1 MTPQAKAKSAATT
14 SVVHHTPDDLAR
26 DVLVR
31 VRAAIPS
38 LRPAEQRV
46 AKAFMAQPAE
56 MASSSIGV
64 VAERCET
71 SQTTVSRLVRTL
83 GFANY
88 HEFRLAL
95 ARAATLEAA
104 EADGGIVLSGDILPG
119 DDLSEIVA
127 KIAYSDARA
136 IEETANHLDLG
147 QLEAA
152 VDAIVTARRIDIY
165 GIGASGFVGADLQQK
180 LHRIRLMAF
189 VWNEAHGALT
199 SSALLGPG
207 DVVIGISHTGTTT
220 DTIDA
225 VRLARAHGATAIAV
239 TNFERSPLAEAADV
253 TLATAARET
262 TFRSGA
268 MSSRIAQL
276 AVIDFLFVAV
286 ASRSYE
292 QTVDALER
300 TRAAVAG
307 RRIG

>member
-1 MTPQAKAKSAATT
+1 
-14 SVVHHTPDDLAR
+14 
-26 DVLVR
+26 
-31 VRAAIPS
+31 
-38 LRPAEQRV
+38 V
-46 AKAFMAQPAE
+46 AKAFLEDPAG

-64 VAERCET
+64 VAAHCDT

-83 GFANY
+83 GFAGY

-95 ARAATLEAA
+95 ARAATLEEA
-104 EADGGIVLSGDILPG
+104 EAEGGVVLSGDILPG
-119 DDLSEIVA
+119 DPLAEIVA

-136 IEETANHLDLG
+136 IEETAHHLDLG

-152 VDAIVTARRIDIY
+152 VDAIVAARRIDIY
-165 GIGASGFVGADLQQK
+165 GIGASGFVGADLHQK

-199 SSALLGPG
+199 SAALLGPE

-225 VRLARAHGATAIAV
+225 VRLARRNGATSIVV
-239 TNFERSPLAEAADV
+239 TNFARSPLGQEADAI
-253 TLATAARET
+253 LETAARET

-286 ASRSYE
+286 ASRAFGE
-292 QTVDALER
+292 TVDALER

-307 RRIG
+307 RRSG